1 MHGRLLAIGLAM
13 LILIGCS
20 LSAAQQPQAAPTT
33 PPQTRQDAPSG
44 AQGQQGGQQAPAA
57 TQAPGSGGPSS
68 SAQRDQATQPGAS
81 SNAQAPQGLL
91 RDRPAAPAP
100 ATGQGQ
106 SSAAAQGGTD
116 LVELYRR
123 TAPSVVYIAVRV
135 SQGIGQGS
143 GFIVDKQGGY
153 IVTNNHVV
161 EGAQQVRVEF
171 FDKSAINAQVVGT
184 DPDSDIA
191 VIRVGA
197 IPDSAPAV
205 TLGDSDKVNVGESV
219 IAIGNPFGREF
230 SHTMTW
236 GIVSAV
242 GRSLP
247 SGQENQFG
255 AGFSNPSIIQTDAAI
270 NPGNSGGP
278 LFNMRGE
285 VIGIN
290 TAIQSPSGANSGIGF
305 AVPVNQVKRVAP
317 AIIAQGRYAHPYLG
331 VQIDTATTTNQKG
344 LEVPVGALIAGV
356 TSGGPADRSGLQQN
370 DIVTAVNGQQIFDQA
385 DLLATLEANAKPG
398 QAVTM
403 TIFRNNRQQ
412 NLQVTVGERPR
423 QR

>member
-20 LSAAQQPQAAPTT
+20 LSAAQQPQVAPTT
-33 PPQTRQDAPSG
+33 APQTRQDAP
-44 AQGQQGGQQAPAA
+44 AAAPQGQQAPGA
-57 TQAPGSGGPSS
+57 TQAPSSSSGPSS
-68 SAQRDQATQPGAS
+68 SSNRDQGTQPSAAA
-81 SNAQAPQGLL
+81 NPQAPQGLL

-100 ATGQGQ
+100 ASGQGQ
-106 SSAAAQGGTD
+106 AAQAGTD

-135 SQGIGQGS
+135 AQGIGQGS
-143 GFIVDKQGGY
+143 GFIIDKQGGY

-171 FDKSAINAQVVGT
+171 FDKSGIDAQVVGT

-191 VIRVGA
+191 VIRVA
-197 IPDSAPAV
+197 AMPDNAPAV
-205 TLGDSDKVNVGESV
+205 ALGDSDKVNVGESV

-247 SGQENQFG
+247 SGQESQFG
-255 AGFSNPSIIQTDAAI
+255 PGFSNPSIIQTDAAI

-285 VIGIN
+285 VIGLN
-290 TAIQSPSGANSGIGF
+290 TAIQSPSGTNSGIGF

-356 TSGGPADRSGLQQN
+356 TGGGPAARSGLQQN

-385 DLLATLEANAKPG
+385 DLLAYLEANARPG

-412 NLQVTVGERPR
+412 NLQVTVGERPS

>member
-20 LSAAQQPQAAPTT
+20 LSAAQQPQTAPTT
-33 PPQTRQDAPSG
+33 PPQARQDAP
-44 AQGQQGGQQAPAA
+44 AQAPQGQQQNPPQGQQAPAI
-57 TQAPGSGGPSS
+57 GSGNNPSS
-68 SAQRDQATQPGAS
+68 QRDQGAQPGTTS
-81 SNAQAPQGLL
+81 GSQAPQGLL

-100 ATGQGQ
+100 GPAQGQ
-106 SSAAAQGGTD
+106 SSAAAQGQGD

-171 FDKSAINAQVVGT
+171 FDKSGIDAQVVGT

-205 TLGDSDKVNVGESV
+205 ALGDSDKVNVGERV

-230 SHTMTW
+230 SHTVTE
-236 GIVSAV
+236 GIVSAL

-247 SGQENQFG
+247 SGQESQFG
-255 AGFSNPSIIQTDAAI
+255 PGFSNPSIIQTDAAI

-290 TAIQSPSGANSGIGF
+290 TAIQSPSGSNSGIGF

-317 AIIAQGRYAHPYLG
+317 AIIAQGRYVHPYLG

-356 TSGGPADRSGLQQN
+356 TGGGPAERSGLRQN
-370 DIVTAVNGQQIFDQA
+370 DIVTAVNGQPIFDQA
-385 DLLATLEANAKPG
+385 DLLAYLEANGRPG
-398 QAVTM
+398 QPVTM
-403 TIFRNNRQQ
+403 TIYRNNRSQD
-412 NLQVTVGERPR
+412 LQVTIGERPR

>member
-20 LSAAQQPQAAPTT
+20 LSAAQQPQTAPTT
-33 PPQTRQDAPSG
+33 PPQTRQDAPQAPS
-44 AQGQQGGQQAPAA
+44 GQQGGQQAPAA
-57 TQAPGSGGPSS
+57 TQAPAPGAGSNPSS
-68 SAQRDQATQPGAS
+68 QRDQGTQPGAS
-81 SNAQAPQGLL
+81 STTQAPQGLL

-100 ATGQGQ
+100 APGQ
-106 SSAAAQGGTD
+106 SQAAQGQTD

-135 SQGIGQGS
+135 AQGIGQGS

-171 FDKSAINAQVVGT
+171 FDKSAISAQVVGT

-205 TLGDSDKVNVGESV
+205 AFGDSDKVNVGERV

-230 SHTMTW
+230 SHTVTE
-236 GIVSAV
+236 GIVSAL

-247 SGQENQFG
+247 SGQESQFG
-255 AGFSNPSIIQTDAAI
+255 PGFSNPSIIQTDAAI

-290 TAIQSPSGANSGIGF
+290 TAIQSPSGSNSGIGF

-356 TSGGPADRSGLQQN
+356 TSGGPADRSGLRQN

-385 DLLATLEANAKPG
+385 DLLAYLEANARPG

-403 TIFRNNRQQ
+403 TIYRSNRQQ
-412 NLQVTVGERPR
+412 DLQVTVGERPR